1 MISEYEQ
8 SEMFQKNYKAYEAII
23 KEHEKAY
30 IEDLKR
36 NRVLPLVKRMSTCN
50 LDLYYKFRESHPETN
65 NFIKNSVNM
74 RAGIS
79 KQKHEYQNLI
89 DELKEIGLSFHTST
103 QMQDEI
109 FEVCTVLL
117 DAAIKYDFP
126 EQAIDT
132 VKMMQDER
140 IVGAKNCDFVAVD
153 ALRGV
158 TKSYIKRYV
167 HGSSK
172 LERGAVKKSV
182 KNLFNSA
189 LSGEF
194 GDVKDMTEEN
204 LTPKEFKPIFK
215 KIIHETQR
223 SNGKDSKKA

>member
-30 IEDLKR
+30 IEDLKK

-65 NFIKNSVNM
+65 NFIKNSVK
-74 RAGIS
+74 I
-79 KQKHEYQNLI
+79 
-89 DELKEIGLSFHTST
+89 
-103 QMQDEI
+103 
-109 FEVCTVLL
+109 LL
-117 DAAIKYDFP
+117 DAALKYDFP
-126 EQAIDT
+126 EQAINT
-132 VKMMQDER
+132 VKMLQDER

-153 ALRGV
+153 ALRGA

-167 HGSSK
+167 HENSK
-172 LERGAVKKSV
+172 WEKQAVKKSV
-182 KNLFNSA
+182 KNLFDCA
-189 LSGEF
+189 VSGEF